1 MTMPVIG
8 NLWEVDAQTVA
19 ERIAK
24 RLQKLPPDEP
34 VAYVFVDR
42 RRNVQLMRQ
51 TIRGATMI
59 LASRG
64 DELAGTYS
72 RGRSSPE
79 RVALIAGD
87 LAETVR

>member
-19 ERIAK
+19 ERISK
-24 RLQKLPPDEP
+24 RLQRLPPDEP

-59 LASRG
+59 LASRA
-64 DELAGTYS
+64 DELVGTYT
-72 RGRSSPE
+72 RCVSSPAML
-79 RVALIAGD
+79 ALIAGD
-87 LAETVR
+87 LAEAMK